1 MMRKFGESE
10 ILENG
15 LKYLHWLEYEA
26 SQEGIGIEELAR
38 QLGLDEKAVVELV
51 RRLEEKNFCQVLD
64 KKILLTEDGRRRARE
79 ILRAHRLYETYL
91 ARRTAYPSEEW
102 HERAEF
108 AEHRL
113 TPKEADAIADELN
126 HPRFDP
132 HGDPI
137 PTRFGDLPPL
147 RGVSLTE
154 APVGKIL
161 EVVHIEDEPIEVWQ
175 KCADSGVVPGTRL
188 KILQKSD
195 NFIQIEFEGKRAL
208 FEVWIALRIRVVL
221 VECSS
226 EASADVFPLSQL
238 EVGSGGII
246 VGLSAS
252 CRGATRFRLLDLGF
266 VAGSKVRAEFSSFW
280 GSPVA
285 YRIRGTLIA
294 LREEQASQVLIR
306 AE

>member
-1 MMRKFGESE
+1 
-10 ILENG
+10 
-15 LKYLHWLEYEA
+15 
-26 SQEGIGIEELAR
+26 
-38 QLGLDEKAVVELV
+38 
-51 RRLEEKNFCQVLD
+51 
-64 KKILLTEDGRRRARE
+64 
-79 ILRAHRLYETYL
+79 
-91 ARRTAYPSEEW
+91 
-102 HERAEF
+102 
-108 AEHRL
+108 
-113 TPKEADAIADELN
+113 
-126 HPRFDP
+126 
-132 HGDPI
+132 
-137 PTRFGDLPPL
+137 
-147 RGVSLTE
+147 
-154 APVGKIL
+154 
-161 EVVHIEDEPIEVWQ
+161 
-175 KCADSGVVPGTRL
+175 
-188 KILQKSD
+188 
-195 NFIQIEFEGKRAL
+195 QIEFEGKRAL
-208 FEVWIALRIRVVL
+208 FEMWIAFRIRVVL